1 MTREEF
7 NSLNIY
13 DEIIINDITYRITSI
28 NNEQELLELGMI
40 QFNEFNRVTGL
51 IVNKSWYRYENIE
64 LVREKTTEVPR
75 NIHQYFG

>member
-13 DEIIINDITYRITSI
+13 DEIIINDITHRITSI